1 MGERIADVAVVG
13 AGIAGLAHAWLAVR
27 AGKRVVVFEKNPRPA
42 GASLRNFGLLWPV
55 GQPAGEM
62 HAIARRSREL
72 WLEALTA
79 ARIGYQAT
87 GSLHLA
93 YRRDEA
99 AVCQEFAAAAPALG
113 YDCAWIDAAE
123 VERQS
128 PVARRKGLLGALWSP
143 GEITVDPAG
152 TNARLIE
159 YLAQQGVAFRFG
171 APVRSIDLPRIES
184 AREQWEAERVV
195 VCSGDEFALL
205 YPELFRQAGMTRCKL
220 QMMSAAAPD
229 LRLGPALAGGLTL
242 CFYGSFALCPSRAAL
257 AARIAE
263 EMPEYQ
269 HWGIH
274 VMVSQTPAGEL
285 KIGDSHEYG
294 DDVDFFDKP
303 EIDRLI
309 LDYLATF
316 ATLEDTQITRRWH
329 GVYAKHPERPFV
341 RLEPA
346 PGVAVLTGLGGAG
359 MTLSFGL
366 AERTFAS

>member
-1 MGERIADVAVVG
+1 MSEQVADVAIVG
-13 AGIAGLAHAWLAVR
+13 AGIAGLAHAWMAAR
-27 AGKRVVVFEKNPRPA
+27 AGKRVVVLEKNPRPA

-62 HAIARRSREL
+62 HALALRSREL
-72 WLEALTA
+72 WLEALAA
-79 ARIGYQAT
+79 ARIGFRAA

-99 AVCQEFAAAAPALG
+99 DVCEEFAAKAPALG
-113 YDCAWIDAAE
+113 YECAWLEPDA
-123 VERQS
+123 VERKS
-128 PVARRKGLLGALWSP
+128 LVARRRGLLGALWSAAEVAVDP
-143 GEITVDPAG
+143 GEV
-152 TNARLIE
+152 NARLIE
-159 YLAQQGVAFRFG
+159 YLAHQGVTFRFG
-171 APVRSIDLPRIES
+171 APVRTIEPPRVEAADES
-184 AREQWEAERVV
+184 WCAERVI

-205 YPELFRQAGMTRCKL
+205 YPELFRAAGMTRVKL

-242 CFYGSFALCPSRAAL
+242 RFYPAFALCASRTAL

-263 EMPEYQ
+263 EMPEYE

-274 VMVSQTPAGEL
+274 VMVSQTPSGEL

-294 DDVDFFDKP
+294 DAVDFFDKP

-309 LDYLATF
+309 LDYLASF
-316 ATLEDTQITRRWH
+316 ATLEDTAITRRWH
-329 GVYAKHPERPFV
+329 GVYAKHPEKRYV

-346 PGVAVLTGLGGAG
+346 PGVSVLTGLGGAG
-359 MTLSFGL
+359 MTLAFGL
-366 AERTFAS
+366 AERTLQA

>member
-1 MGERIADVAVVG
+1 MNERVADIAVAG
-13 AGIAGLAHAWLAVR
+13 AGIAGLAHAWLAAR

-55 GQPAGEM
+55 GQPCGEM
-62 HAIARRSREL
+62 HSLALRSREL
-72 WLEALTA
+72 WLEMLGAT
-79 ARIGYQAT
+79 RISCQPT

-99 AVCQEFAAAAPALG
+99 DVCQEFATKAPGLG
-113 YDCAWIDAAE
+113 YDCAWIGPAE
-123 VERQS
+123 VERRS
-128 PVARRKGLLGALWSP
+128 AAARRRGLLGALWSP
-143 GEITVDPAG
+143 TEITVDPAA

-159 YLAQQGVAFRFG
+159 YLAQLGVVFRFG
-171 APVRSIDLPRIES
+171 APVRAVELPRIEC
-184 AREQWEAERVV
+184 AGECWEAERLII
-195 VCSGDEFALL
+195 CSGDEFALL
-205 YPELFRQAGMTRCKL
+205 YPELFRHAGMTRCKL

-229 LRLGPALAGGLTL
+229 FRLGPALAGGLTL
-242 CFYGSFALCPSRAAL
+242 RFYGSFAMCASRAAL

-263 EMPEYQ
+263 EMPEYE

-274 VMVSQTPAGEL
+274 VMVSQTPSGEL

-294 DDVDFFDKP
+294 DAVDFFDKP

-316 ATLEDTQITRRWH
+316 ATLEDTAITRRWH
-329 GVYAKHPERPFV
+329 GVYAKHPEKPFV

-346 PGVAVLTGLGGAG
+346 PGVSILTGLGGAG

-366 AERTFAS
+366 AERTLA